1 MNQEPW
7 HLSRGVQSTFILGL
21 AVQTVVVIWFF
32 ATLNGDVE
40 QNTSHIDRV
49 ESRVETM
56 EVLLQNQAVSMARID
71 ENIKAIRELVEFWS
85 SKGI

>member
-7 HLSRGVQSTFILGL
+7 HLSRSVPSTFILGL

-32 ATLNGDVE
+32 ATLNKDVE